1 MEDNGLDNKDVEV
14 ADEASVKKDKKFS
27 KKNPLEKAIAKA
39 YDIAKKS
46 GDMCRTRDINHPYYY
61 DTIENPDDRDLSKDY
76 CPICKT
82 YRVIK
87 YDKSMHLMCC
97 RVKNKETNHKTMG
110 CGLWFHPKCVGLSE
124 VPNGHWACQDCSE
137 EFFDPKVRI
146 TIAGMTFEPDTKES
160 AKKNTQS
167 EDQVLEKKRYSMRK
181 RKQVLPSSRSAHKSD
196 YIHFGDVMGITT
208 KKGSLDK
215 KASKRATRSTTT
227 GSSTKEKKTYKK
239 RKGTGAP
246 KKDLDSDSEWEKEK
260 SSGSDSENS
269 DTEDFVEPVAKKAEL
284 NGAKKAK
291 LNGASKK
298 TVAGATKI
306 VQGGTKN
313 KVEGDP
319 AIECELLLVPHK
331 NRLPPRQA
339 NTRLANTEPKTR
351 TQTLDTKVR
360 SQVDQLQDEIEKLQ
374 NMTIKPT
381 LRDDY
386 VKGSKPGQEQEEATW
401 PLNAPGLF
409 FMTGQKPNLNSTGY
423 SGRLDKETLYLWCG
437 SEAICNYAK
446 ERLESGD
453 MKIVLTNSH
462 QGFKSVVEMKEQKTG
477 PKTDGAQRGP
487 KTKEEKKRIAEALN
501 LLNALEATIGEDVSG
516 KKVTKDRAEKALA
529 LLKQQEEW
537 EAKKQAEKEAK
548 KQAEEAAAN
557 GST

>member
-1 MEDNGLDNKDVEV
+1 
-14 ADEASVKKDKKFS
+14 
-27 KKNPLEKAIAKA
+27 
-39 YDIAKKS
+39 
-46 GDMCRTRDINHPYYY
+46 
-61 DTIENPDDRDLSKDY
+61 
-76 CPICKT
+76 
-82 YRVIK
+82 
-87 YDKSMHLMCC
+87 
-97 RVKNKETNHKTMG
+97 
-110 CGLWFHPKCVGLSE
+110 
-124 VPNGHWACQDCSE
+124 
-137 EFFDPKVRI
+137 
-146 TIAGMTFEPDTKES
+146 MTFEPDTKES
-160 AKKNTQS
+160 AKKHTQS
-167 EDQVLEKKRYSMRK
+167 EDQVLEKRRYSTRK
-181 RKQVLPSSRSAHKSD
+181 RKQVLPSSSRSPHKSD

-227 GSSTKEKKTYKK
+227 RSTTTTSKRATRSTTTSSTKEKKTYKK

-269 DTEDFVEPVAKKAEL
+269 DTEDFVEPVAKKA
-284 NGAKKAK
+284 K

-313 KVEGDP
+313 KVEGNP

-351 TQTLDTKVR
+351 NQTMDTKVR

-423 SGRLDKETLYLWCG
+423 NGRLDKETLYL
-437 SEAICNYAK
+437 
-446 ERLESGD
+446 
-453 MKIVLTNSH
+453 
-462 QGFKSVVEMKEQKTG
+462 
-477 PKTDGAQRGP
+477 
-487 KTKEEKKRIAEALN
+487 
-501 LLNALEATIGEDVSG
+501 
-516 KKVTKDRAEKALA
+516 
-529 LLKQQEEW
+529 
-537 EAKKQAEKEAK
+537 
-548 KQAEEAAAN
+548 
-557 GST
+557 